1 MKTILLAEKE
11 KFLSGIYSYRLR
23 ASGFDVLSVVS
34 GTEAMEKFNASDI
47 DLVLINELLP
57 LLSGHEVLRM
67 IRSHAM
73 PSKRAVPVI
82 VLADSPDSAGIDAGL
97 ALGAN
102 QYLFKSSH
110 TPAEIILTAKKL
122 L

>member
-23 ASGFDVLSVVS
+23 ASGFDVVPAAS
-34 GTEAMEKFNASDI
+34 GAEALEKFDGADV
-47 DLVLINELLP
+47 DLILLNELLP
-57 LLSGHEVLRM
+57 VLSGHEVLRR
-67 IRSHAM
+67 IRSHAVQ
-73 PSKRAVPVI
+73 SKRAVPVI
-82 VLADSPDSAGIDAGL
+82 VLADSPDSAHIDAGL
-97 ALGAN
+97 ALGAS
-102 QYLFKSSH
+102 QYLFKSTH